1 MGSLIAFGMLG
12 LKARAEKSTSD
23 WGDLGYSKGVEPI
36 AIPRDEA
43 IPEEEALATAPE
55 VGSEAGTE
63 ASDPLTKLSDPP
75 PTEVEVETPRRAT
88 SSATSISTVKNTY
101 GVLTEENKPIR
112 IFGAPILGFGSVVG
126 MDAAEVSPRYALG
139 ASVGFLISNHILI
152 NASYVHQIQD
162 FANPRT
168 LAMNPVPGFPVF
180 TLKQDVIDAGAKLF
194 ILGRES
200 RFRPFVGGGVSW
212 TKGVLNYSQENLAML
227 YGQAMFIDDF
237 TLSQFGGYGE
247 LGAEI
252 AITKDLVANLG
263 FKFSGVLTSSTTND
277 KGLNYSIDP
286 SKSDVGNSVSRSL
299 SYLLGAGVGIYF

>member
-1 MGSLIAFGMLG
+1 MSRVKFLCFFMGSLIAFGMLG
-12 LKARAEKSTSD
+12 LTARAEKSPSD
-23 WGDLGYSKGVEPI
+23 WGDLGYSKGVEPEV
-36 AIPRDEA
+36 EA
-43 IPEEEALATAPE
+43 IPEEEISATAAE
-55 VGSEAGTE
+55 EA
-63 ASDPLTKLSDPP
+63 DPLTKLSDPP
-75 PTEVEVETPRRAT
+75 PTGVEVETPQRSS
-88 SSATSISTVKNTY
+88 SSASSSISTIKNTY
-101 GVLTEENKPIR
+101 GVLTEENHPIR
-112 IFGAPILGFGSVVG
+112 VFGAPILGFGSVVG

-139 ASVGFLISNHILI
+139 ASVGLLISSHILI
-152 NASYVHQIQD
+152 EASYVHLIQD
-162 FANPRT
+162 FINPRT
-168 LAMNPVPGFPVF
+168 LAMNPIPGFPVF

-212 TKGVLNYSQENLAML
+212 TRGVLNYSQENLAML
-227 YGQAMFIDDF
+227 SGQAMFMDDF
-237 TLSQFGGYGE
+237 TLSQFGGFGE

-263 FKFSGVLTSSTTND
+263 FKLSGVLTSSTTND